1 MILSA
6 IAAIGKNNELGK
18 GNDLVFKMPADMK
31 YFRDTTRG
39 HAIIMGRK
47 NFESLPAGPLPN
59 RRNIV
64 ITRNTDYK
72 PDGVEIVHSLEE
84 ALALFKDSN
93 EEVFNIGGGEI
104 FRMAMP
110 LTDRLYITRVDATCD
125 ADVFFPEIGPE
136 WREMSREEHPAD
148 AENAWPYTFIM
159 YEKTA

>member
-59 RRNIV
+59 RRNII
-64 ITRNTDYK
+64 ITRDPNYK
-72 PDGVEIVHSLEE
+72 VDGAEIVHSLEE

-104 FRMAMP
+104 FKIAMP
-110 LTDRLYITRVDATCD
+110 FTDKLYITRVDAECE

-136 WREMSREEHPAD
+136 WREVSREAHDAD
-148 AENAWPYTFIM
+148 EKNKYPYTFIV
-159 YEKTA
+159 YEK